1 MTNNVVTMSAKRD
14 AVKFSTLVN
23 GKRRTIF
30 FDSFTTTQLLTFLT
44 LKGKQTLSRMLSNN
58 ILSNCDQKKY
68 TTSVDLSLD
77 QFTILKG
84 RFFRSMTYDNYWKVD
99 TTSKSNGQYA
109 YVTFLLKDL

>member
-1 MTNNVVTMSAKRD
+1 MSAKRD

-30 FDSFTTTQLLTFLT
+30 FDAFATTQLSAYLA
-44 LKGKQTLSRMLSNN
+44 LKGKQTLSRLLQDN
-58 ILSNCDQKKY
+58 ILTNRDKKKY
-68 TTSVDLSLD
+68 STSVDLTLD

-84 RFFRSMTYDNYWKVD
+84 KFFRSMTYDNYWKLN

-109 YVTFLLKDL
+109 YVTFLLKDV